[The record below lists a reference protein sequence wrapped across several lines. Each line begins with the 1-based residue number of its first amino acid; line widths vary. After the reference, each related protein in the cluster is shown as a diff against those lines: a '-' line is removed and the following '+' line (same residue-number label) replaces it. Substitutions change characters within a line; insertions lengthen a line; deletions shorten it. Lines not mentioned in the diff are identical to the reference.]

1 MTTSLVREFQICDQT
16 DIASFNTP
24 YNDLDA
30 GISNRF
36 LFAIAIFIDKQEWND
51 DSRRNAFS

>member
-36 LFAIAIFIDKQEWND
+36 LFAIAIFIDKQE
-51 DSRRNAFS
+51 